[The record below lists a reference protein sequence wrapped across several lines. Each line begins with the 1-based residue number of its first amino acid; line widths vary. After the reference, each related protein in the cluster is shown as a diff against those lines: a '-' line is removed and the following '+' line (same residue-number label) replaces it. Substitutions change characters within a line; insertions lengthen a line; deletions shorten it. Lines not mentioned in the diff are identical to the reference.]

1 MQLGPK
7 LPVSA
12 LEELTGKCEKRRGE
26 PGPLQSSDMDR
37 MTEVGTCGTRVI
49 SPRLEGGLA
58 DLSLH

>member
-12 LEELTGKCEKRRGE
+12 PEELTGKCEKRRGKTGLL
-26 PGPLQSSDMDR
+26 PSSDMKP
-37 MTEVGTCGTRVI
+37 MTEVGACGMRVI

-58 DLSLH
+58 DLSLR